1 MKYLIGHSV
10 LFGRMGALS
19 IILSVLALLIIAWRV
34 MNVLKLR
41 RKKKELEEAVKN
53 DIQADAQSIE
63 PSLDKDNKK

>member
-34 MNVLKLR
+34 MNVMKLR

-63 PSLDKDNKK
+63 PSLDKDNK

>member
-63 PSLDKDNKK
+63 PSLDKDNK

>member
-34 MNVLKLR
+34 MNVMKLR
-41 RKKKELEEAVKN
+41 RKKKELEKAVKN

-63 PSLDKDNKK
+63 PSLDKDNK